1 MPKTDYS
8 LLFEDGVY
16 EDMARDHYNS
26 SRWMSMQPVPM
37 EAVKIH
43 RSDKK
48 FVELCRRVLLIGD
61 VLTMRKA
68 GRDGIVINFSA
79 TIKAFDSYSSPIMET
94 IGQANI
100 VKWSCE
106 GPTQFDEMMVRFHP
120 GLASSSRK
128 TWDTIYVTRNGQELG
143 NLYLLRQCLQL
154 WEDEMEKWG
163 CNGLGEEL
171 GDK

>member
-79 TIKAFDSYSSPIMET
+79 TVGKQFSVGASN
-94 IGQANI
+94 ANL
-100 VKWSCE
+100 
-106 GPTQFDEMMVRFHP
+106 
-120 GLASSSRK
+120 GLCSLTDQSFRL
-128 TWDTIYVTRNGQELG
+128 ILVPHY
-143 NLYLLRQCLQL
+143 
-154 WEDEMEKWG
+154 
-163 CNGLGEEL
+163 
-171 GDK
+171 GDNRPS